1 VSNVN
6 SRIVA
11 QNLVATSGNWKENSV
26 RSAGSLS
33 FHMEIVMFKM
43 PAAILENTKLD
54 RFHPIV
60 FRWNPQPSADAG
72 EHVSRYK
79 SAAHCTG
86 GFKTIEEAQAAIA
99 SHENWWATG
108 EVFSWDGEDIPAM
121 IRWYE
126 NKL

>member
-1 VSNVN
+1 LERELCSIGRFSFFSYGDCYVQNASSN
-6 SRIVA
+6 S
-11 QNLVATSGNWKENSV
+11 
-26 RSAGSLS
+26 
-33 FHMEIVMFKM
+33 
-43 PAAILENTKLD
+43 ENTKLD

-72 EHVSRYK
+72 EPVSRYK

-99 SHENWWATG
+99 SHNNWWPTG